1 MSLHHQLNASLGH
14 RLTASLHQSS
24 VKSVVGSSI
33 NGVVSSGKGVVTLP
47 VIIVVT
53 SGSLLVSL
61 VTRNNLKIDIRI
73 HYIELKFLL
82 PFEELVDATVGATVE
97 GAVGLPVDCSTIG
110 ACA

>member
-1 MSLHHQLNASLGH
+1 MEGAID
-14 RLTASLHQSS
+14 SS
-24 VKSVVGSSI
+24 VKSVVGSLI
-33 NGVVSSGKGVVTLP
+33 NGIASPVKGVVTLS

-53 SGSLLVSL
+53 SGSSLVSL
-61 VTRNNLKIDIRI
+61 VTRNNLKIDIRF

-82 PFEELVDATVGATVE
+82 PLVELVDATVGATVE